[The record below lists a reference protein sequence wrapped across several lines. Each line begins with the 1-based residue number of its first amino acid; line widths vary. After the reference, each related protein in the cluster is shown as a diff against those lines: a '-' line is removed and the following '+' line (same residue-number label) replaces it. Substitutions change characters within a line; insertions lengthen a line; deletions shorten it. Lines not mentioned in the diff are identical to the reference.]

1 MTLMKKDVSQ
11 MITFLAIIGILIFGV
26 LIQVVGSMQN
36 KNGKY
41 KHFKKTE
48 VHQTLGDFEH

>member
-1 MTLMKKDVSQ
+1 